1 MSQLQEIKRQDI
13 TSYGDDELILIVEN
27 NAFLYEIRYAKVFPD
42 CIESRY
48 IYIVRQWTNL
58 VNYLQDNK

>member
-13 TSYGDDELILIVEN
+13 TSYGDDELILIVDN
-27 NAFLYEIRYAKVFPD
+27 NEFLYQIRYAKCFPD
-42 CIESRY
+42 VIEGRY
-48 IYIVRQWTNL
+48 IYNVRQWTNL